1 MEYQI
6 FFFGLL
12 FYICKV
18 LLTIQSTSVPR
29 ISFQFHNNTVT
40 IMHAAQPLL
49 PTTAGQGKSVM
60 SKKPSVT
67 YQDHT
72 ASQ

>member
-1 MEYQI
+1 M
-6 FFFGLL
+6 GLL

-18 LLTIQSTSVPR
+18 LLTIHSTSVPC
-29 ISFQFHNNTVT
+29 ISFRFHNNTVT
-40 IMHAAQPLL
+40 IMQAAQPLL
-49 PTTAGQGKSVM
+49 PTTVGQGKSVM
-60 SKKPSVT
+60 SEGPSVT